1 MNFSGH
7 FFREPVPVSWKDDD
21 RADSAA
27 EWPSEAQL
35 RKDIRHFER
44 QIARL
49 ASPASAWERGALKCY
64 QVLATQRRNLLEAMH
79 AGELSDIQ
87 AT

>member
-1 MNFSGH
+1 MSSKH
-7 FFREPVPVSWKDDD
+7 ED
-21 RADSAA
+21 RTDAET

-35 RKDIRHFER
+35 RRDIRHFER

-64 QVLATQRRNLLEAMH
+64 QVLATQRRRLLEAMRSD
-79 AGELSDIQ
+79 ELSDVQ